1 MFSNRILGG
10 LWDFTG
16 LLAINAEYKQGAEV
30 MNEPA
35 NDTSNDFD
43 DFIKHLQLLTETN
56 LAITVEQFN
65 LMLSALCDRFTFDHM
80 EAIVDFASNQRGQWE
95 AEYLFSFVDAP
106 NKKAKFEAEG
116 WNDLIKKW
124 IQLLVEIS
132 SDKKYE
138 ECAWNIHKFV
148 ALYPVLKKRAEY
160 NNDKPLRRILVE
172 IYSKVS
178 FLFYKVRL
186 RRIAVYFKVLSLY
199 PKGTLGRLE
208 PGEWGNL
215 FF

>member
-30 MNEPA
+30 MDEPA

-124 IQLLVEIS
+124 IQLLVFNCKINRYVVSWAKGGFYAQES
-132 SDKKYE
+132 
-138 ECAWNIHKFV
+138 A
-148 ALYPVLKKRAEY
+148 
-160 NNDKPLRRILVE
+160 NN
-172 IYSKVS
+172 
-178 FLFYKVRL
+178 
-186 RRIAVYFKVLSLY
+186 
-199 PKGTLGRLE
+199 
-208 PGEWGNL
+208 NL
-215 FF
+215 FRGRQEDVRVVGA